1 VSPIAGS
8 KAFVTGG
15 SGFVGRELIKALR
28 AKGCKV
34 AALARSPKAVTAV
47 SEAGAT
53 PAPGDLS
60 DIGALRSGMAGCE
73 TVFHAAAE
81 VSDWGPRE
89 AFEEITVRGT
99 ARVLAAAREARALR
113 LVHISTE
120 AVLAGGGPILN
131 ADETAPYPADPV
143 GLYPW
148 SKGVAE
154 RAVVA
159 ANTPGFATM
168 VVRPR
173 LVWGQG
179 DTSLLP
185 QLVGAMRGG
194 QWLWFGGGHHR
205 TSTCHVRNLAEG
217 ALLAA
222 ERGEGGEI
230 YFLSDGAPVDFRDF
244 LTEMAA
250 TQGVAAPQRTAP
262 IWLARAIAAAGEA
275 AWGALK
281 LRGRPPLTRTAV
293 NLFFGE
299 VTVNDRKAR
308 ERLGYRSHVSIPEG
322 LAEMR
327 AGQNAG
333 QRL

>member
-1 VSPIAGS
+1 MPTIAGS

-15 SGFVGRELIKALR
+15 SGFVGRELIKALC

-34 AALARSPKAVTAV
+34 AALARSPEAMTAV
-47 SEAGAT
+47 SQAGAA

-81 VSDWGPRE
+81 VRDWGPRE
-89 AFEEITVRGT
+89 AFEEVTVRGT
-99 ARVLAAAREARALR
+99 ALVLDAAREAGVSR

-120 AVLAGGGPILN
+120 AVLAGGGPILE
-131 ADETAPYPADPV
+131 ADETAPYPADPI

-148 SKGVAE
+148 SKGIAE

-159 ANTPGFATM
+159 ANTASLATV

-185 QLVGAMRGG
+185 QLVGAMRSG

-205 TSTCHVRNLAEG
+205 TSTCHVRNVAEG

-222 ERGEGGEI
+222 ECGEGGEI

-244 LTEMAA
+244 ITEMVA
-250 TQGVAAPQRTAP
+250 TQGVVAPQRTAP
-262 IWLARAIAAAGEA
+262 MWLARAMAAVGEA

-281 LRGRPPLTRTAV
+281 IKGRPPLTRTIV
-293 NLFFGE
+293 NLFFSE

-322 LAEMR
+322 LAEMHAR
-327 AGQNAG
+327 TA
-333 QRL
+333 

>member
-1 VSPIAGS
+1 MNLTAGS

-28 AKGCKV
+28 ARGCEV
-34 AALARSPKAVTAV
+34 AALARSPTAMAAV
-47 SEAGAT
+47 SLSGAV
-53 PAPGDLS
+53 PVAGDLS
-60 DIGALRSGMAGCE
+60 SVSALQSGMAGCE
-73 TVFHAAAE
+73 TAFHAAAE

-89 AFEEITVRGT
+89 AFEEATVRGT
-99 ARVLAAAREARALR
+99 ARVLAAARAAGVSR

-120 AVLAGGGPILN
+120 AVLAGGAPIVDAN
-131 ADETAPYPADPV
+131 ETVPYPADPI

-148 SKGVAE
+148 SKGIAE

-159 ANTPGFATM
+159 ANTDGFTTM

-173 LVWGQG
+173 FVWGHG

-194 QWLWFGGGHHR
+194 QWLWFGGGHHL
-205 TSTCHVRNLAEG
+205 TSTCHVRNVAEG

-230 YFLSDGAPVDFRDF
+230 YFLTDGASVDFRDF
-244 LTEMAA
+244 ITDMAA
-250 TQGVAAPQRTAP
+250 TQGVIAPQRSAP
-262 IWLARAIAAAGEA
+262 MWVAHAAAAVGEA
-275 AWGALK
+275 AWGTLK
-281 LRGRPPLTRTAV
+281 LKGRPPLTRTMV

-299 VTVNDRKAR
+299 VTVDDRKAR
-308 ERLGYRSHVSIPEG
+308 EWLGYRSHVSIAEG

-327 AGQNAG
+327 AQTT
-333 QRL
+333 